1 MTVSWVMTYDNLIS
15 IIPEYLERSD
25 QATINAIPTFI
36 TLAEIEIAREVK
48 TLGQLQ
54 VATSAMNFGNPQLAK
69 PALWTKTVSMNM
81 TNSSGV
87 RTPLLLR
94 KYEYLTNYWS
104 NNTNTSVPL
113 YYADTDWDHWY
124 IAPTPDQSYNFEVLY
139 YERLP
144 PLSSTNQTNWLTR
157 NAPNVMLYGTL
168 LQAMP
173 YLKNDQ
179 RVIFQQKYTEGIKAL
194 KDEDVSRVGDRQ
206 AVAVDS

>member
-36 TLAEIEIAREVK
+36 TLAEFEIAREVK

-69 PALWTKTVSMNM
+69 PALWTKTVSMNY
-81 TNSSGV
+81 TNASGV
-87 RTPLLLR
+87 RTPILLR
-94 KYEYLTNYWS
+94 KYEYLTNYWP
-104 NNTNTSVPL
+104 NNTSTSAPL
-113 YYADTDWDHWY
+113 FYADTDWDHWY
-124 IAPTPDQSYNFEVLY
+124 IAPTPDQAYNFEVLY

>member
-69 PALWTKTVSMNM
+69 PALWTKTVSMNY
-81 TNSSGV
+81 TNASGV
-87 RTPLLLR
+87 RTPILLR
-94 KYEYLTNYWS
+94 KYEYLTNYWP
-104 NNTNTSVPL
+104 NNTNTSAPL
-113 YYADTDWDHWY
+113 FYADTDWDHWY
-124 IAPTPDQSYNFEVLY
+124 IAPTPDQAYNFEVLY

-194 KDEDVSRVGDRQ
+194 KDKDVSRVGDRQ